1 MNTVNQVISTCLN
14 LGLFVSINQ
23 RLDEAI
29 TGCWWIWFFDV
40 EFMSMDGDDDMDEEF
55 EEDTA
60 NLKSRHPVV
69 TGGAC
74 ITETSLL
81 TIL

>member
-1 MNTVNQVISTCLN
+1 MMNIHVNQVISTCLN

-23 RLDEAI
+23 RLDAEAI
-29 TGCWWIWFFDV
+29 TLVADEFGFDV

-60 NLKSRHPVV
+60 NLKSRHP
-69 TGGAC
+69 
-74 ITETSLL
+74 ELL
-81 TIL
+81 